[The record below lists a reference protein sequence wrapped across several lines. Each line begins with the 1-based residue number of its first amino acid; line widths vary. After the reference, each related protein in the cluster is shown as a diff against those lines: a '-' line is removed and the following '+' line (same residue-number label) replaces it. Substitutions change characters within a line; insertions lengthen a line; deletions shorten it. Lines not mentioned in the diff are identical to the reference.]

1 MTIAILTASI
11 LASCAVGALA
21 GYLLGHRDA
30 RAQFAREVRRRRDII
45 EVARGPDGRF
55 QRGPR

>member
-1 MTIAILTASI
+1 MTLAILIVFI

-30 RAQFAREVRRRRDII
+30 RAEFAREVRRRRGTIQ
-45 EVARGPDGRF
+45 VARGPDGRF
-55 QRGPR
+55 QRGPP